1 VAYTTSKSLLLA
13 LQSGDDVPWF
23 EFFTTYRPLMIVCGN
38 DYCLVPHELEE
49 LCQQVMLDIF
59 KTSKT
64 FRYNPQKG
72 RFRDYLRQVIRR
84 NAIDIIR
91 RRGDQAEAAETAVD
105 CAVDPMA
112 AKWESEWRAHVL
124 NQALVQLR
132 NDLEPRTYQA
142 FELYALKGEPPR
154 AVAQFLGI
162 PLGRVYLAKNRAT
175 AKLRRMVEQLQD
187 I

>member
-1 VAYTTSKSLLLA
+1 MAYTTNESLLVA
-13 LQSGDDVPWF
+13 LKRGDDVSWF
-23 EFFTTYRPLMIVCGN
+23 DFYATYRPLMIVCGK
-38 DYCLVPHELEE
+38 DYHLSPHELEE
-49 LCQQVMLDIF
+49 LCQQVMLDTF
-59 KTSKT
+59 KNSKT
-64 FRYNPQKG
+64 FLYDPQKG

-84 NAIDIIR
+84 NAIDLIR
-91 RRGDQAEAAETAVD
+91 RRSDQADGLSAENDEGVDTMEALWDA
-105 CAVDPMA
+105 
-112 AKWESEWRAHVL
+112 EWRAHVL
-124 NQALVQLR
+124 NQALVLLR

-175 AKLRRMVEQLQD
+175 AKLRRLVERLQD